1 MQRGISTGAAGPR
14 GMAGLKGEPGESI
27 STPEVTVSP
36 VTQTVTE
43 NQSATFYCSVSGN
56 PEPVVSW
63 MKVGGSLAKER
74 SKIKENGGNLEIK
87 SSTFNDSGQY
97 NCTAVNILG
106 KESKVV
112 TFLVEGG

>member
-1 MQRGISTGAAGPR
+1 
-14 GMAGLKGEPGESI
+14 
-27 STPEVTVSP
+27 
-36 VTQTVTE
+36 
-43 NQSATFYCSVSGN
+43 
-56 PEPVVSW
+56 
-63 MKVGGSLAKER
+63 LAKER

-112 TFLVEGG
+112 TLLVEGG